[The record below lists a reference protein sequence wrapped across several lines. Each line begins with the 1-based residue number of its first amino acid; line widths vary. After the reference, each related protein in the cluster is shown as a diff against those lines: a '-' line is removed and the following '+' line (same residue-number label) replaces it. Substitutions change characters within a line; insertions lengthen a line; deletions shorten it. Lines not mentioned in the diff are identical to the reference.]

1 MSCRFALFFFRTAD
15 EDPEVAEA
23 VHEEAST
30 QKSSAKAKKRAKK
43 RKGGAVAMEVA
54 VMREQ
59 TKGKEAELSAK
70 RDLKLTKMKMKA
82 AAKKEKQQTKRLQAV
97 LQVFENVAR
106 TDADSGLSPAAAL
119 EHLERIVRAANPAV
133 AAASGAL
140 EPESAGGD
148 AGESDGEEDDD
159 VDQPEPSDSDGDD

>member
-23 VHEEAST
+23 VQEAST
-30 QKSSAKAKKRAKK
+30 HKSSAKAKKRAKK
-43 RKGGAVAMEVA
+43 QKGGAVAMEVA

-140 EPESAGGD
+140 EPERAGGD